1 MLLTMAFVAT
11 AHAADAQEACA
22 ISSGETQSVA
32 RVIDAETIALDD
44 GTEVRL
50 IGALPSR
57 GLDPA
62 SDGLAVAA
70 IDDAVRGRSV
80 ELRYGGRRSDR
91 YGRRL
96 AQVFVID
103 GDARGWL
110 QGQLVE
116 SGRARAYALPG
127 NDACLEDLLV
137 KEQLAR
143 LNGRGIWS
151 NSPYRVRNS
160 AQTREL
166 LALRGRFAVVEGK
179 VQKVA
184 ASGGRTY
191 LNFGSDWKRD
201 FTATVPPAVI
211 RAKPEAQKYLNS
223 LQGRDVRVRGWI
235 ERRNGPLIELSS
247 LDEIEVLGAPA
258 VSGDAPSGK
267 VSAEADSASPN

>member
-1 MLLTMAFVAT
+1 MAFGAARVAE
-11 AHAADAQEACA
+11 AQEACA
-22 ISSGETQSVA
+22 ISSGETQGVA

-57 GLDPA
+57 GLDAA
-62 SDGLAVAA
+62 SDGVAVAA
-70 IDDAVRGRSV
+70 IEDLVRGRFV
-80 ELRYGGRRSDR
+80 ELRYGSRRSDR

-127 NDACLEDLLV
+127 NDACLKDLLV

-143 LNGRGIWS
+143 LNGRGIWG

-191 LNFGSDWKRD
+191 LNFGNDWKRD
-201 FTATVPPAVI
+201 FTAVVPRAVL
-211 RAKPEAQKYLNS
+211 RGKPEAQEFLSS
-223 LQGRDVRVRGWI
+223 LEGREVRVRGWV
-235 ERRNGPLIELSS
+235 ERRNGPLMELSS
-247 LDEIEVLGAPA
+247 LDEIEMLGPPTA
-258 VSGDAPSGK
+258 SGDPHGGK
-267 VSAEADSASPN
+267 MSAEGEAQN

>member
-1 MLLTMAFVAT
+1 MSLTVAFA
-11 AHAADAQEACA
+11 AAADAADAQEACA
-22 ISSGETQSVA
+22 ISSGETQGVV
-32 RVIDAETIALDD
+32 RIIDAETIALDD

-57 GLDPA
+57 GLDAA

-70 IDDAVRGRSV
+70 IEDAVRGRFV

-103 GDARGWL
+103 GDTRGWL

-127 NDACLEDLLV
+127 NEACLKDLLV
-137 KEQLAR
+137 REQVAR

-151 NSPYRVRNS
+151 DSPYRVRNS
-160 AQTREL
+160 SQTREL

-191 LNFGSDWKRD
+191 LNFGNDWKWD
-201 FTATVPPAVI
+201 FTATVPPAVM
-211 RAKPEAQKYLNS
+211 RAKPEAQMFLNS
-223 LQGRDVRVRGWI
+223 LEGRDVRVRGWI
-235 ERRNGPLIELSS
+235 ERRNGPLVELSS
-247 LDEIEVLGAPA
+247 LDEIEVLESPA
-258 VSGDAPSGK
+258 VPGDALGN
-267 VSAEADSASPN
+267 VSAETGTGSRN